1 MFRQIVLTGRFHTP
15 LTVLQNLSRNLSLF
29 HRKRAFFLKDLI
41 PDTLDILPQVQIR
54 LLVDKINCLVVL
66 DYSIIFH
73 QRPPF
78 SNSRENLLRPS
89 DSADSRT
96 VAL

>member
-1 MFRQIVLTGRFHTP
+1 MFCQIVFTGGFNAP
-15 LTVLQNLSRNLSLF
+15 LTVPQNLSRNLPLF
-29 HRKRAFFLKDLI
+29 HRERTFFLKDLV
-41 PDTLDILPQVQIR
+41 PDPLDILPQVQIR
-54 LLVDKINCLVVL
+54 LLVDQINGLVVL
-66 DYSIIFH
+66 DYSVIFH
-73 QRPPF
+73 QQPPF